1 MNPSRIGF
9 NVKFFRDAFPSIIL
23 NTKSR
28 HSVVMGIYHLIQRH
42 AAIQKEMDRAER
54 LLEKVK
60 ETGP

>member
-1 MNPSRIGF
+1 
-9 NVKFFRDAFPSIIL
+9 
-23 NTKSR
+23 
-28 HSVVMGIYHLIQRH
+28 MGIYHLIQRH